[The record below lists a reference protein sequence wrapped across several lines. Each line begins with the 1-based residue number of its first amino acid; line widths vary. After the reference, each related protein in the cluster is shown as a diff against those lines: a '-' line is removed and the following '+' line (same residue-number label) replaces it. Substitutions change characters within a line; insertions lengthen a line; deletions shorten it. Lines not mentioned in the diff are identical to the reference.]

1 MKKRTAIALVL
12 ILALLLLSGCS
23 GGTNNAAGNG
33 NNGAQNAA
41 DGTQEGGT
49 SEKKTLKICQY
60 KVEIADQLLELADEY
75 MELHPEI
82 DLQIESVTSN
92 DYNTLLKT
100 KFVSGEA
107 PDIFNNQGSTEFE
120 LWQENL
126 EDLSDQ
132 SWVAD
137 MAELTKEGISDEEGN
152 IYGLPLYL
160 EGYNFVYNTELFAKA
175 GITEVP
181 TTLSEL
187 EEVCVQLEDA
197 GIPAIIVPL
206 NDWYNMGVFGANVA
220 VAHQEDVNGFLDGL
234 NNGTATFQDNEVFQE
249 WVDLVDVM
257 VAHAYRD
264 PLSTT
269 FADQISQMAN
279 EEAAITLANNGCWLS
294 LLEINPDIQVDFF
307 NVPINDDAA
316 YNDVLFAGV
325 STYWVV
331 NKDSPVKEEAK
342 EFLEWLVTSERGRY
356 YLVEEFGFVSGLTSI
371 DAPEEIVGPLSAAV
385 AEAVQEGRALGWEW
399 PKYPAGMTEELGVG
413 IQKYVSGQCTA
424 QEMLAGFDA
433 SWQNLIQ

>member
-1 MKKRTAIALVL
+1 MKKFAALTLSMAL
-12 ILALLLLSGCS
+12 ILLCLSGCGS
-23 GGTNNAAGNG
+23 GTNNSSE
-33 NNGAQNAA
+33 NNSAKNTSS
-41 DGTQEGGT
+41 DTQEGET
-49 SEKKTLKICQY
+49 SEKKTLKIFQY

-107 PDIFNNQGSTEFE
+107 PDIFNNQGATEFT
-120 LWQENL
+120 LWKDNIEN
-126 EDLSDQ
+126 LSDQ
-132 SWVAD
+132 PWVSD

-160 EGYNFVYNTELFAKA
+160 EGYNFVYNTKLFAEA

-181 TTLSEL
+181 TTLAEL
-187 EEVCVQLEDA
+187 EDVCIQLENA
-197 GIPAIIVPL
+197 GIPAIILPL

-220 VAHQEDVNGFLDGL
+220 MAHQNDVNAFIDGL
-234 NNGTATFQDNEVFQE
+234 NSGTETFQDNEVFEE
-249 WVDLVDVM
+249 WVNLVDVM
-257 VAHAYRD
+257 VEHAYLD
-264 PLSTT
+264 PLTTT

-331 NKDSPVKEEAK
+331 NKNSPVKEEAK

-371 DAPEEIVGPLSAAV
+371 EAPEEIVGPLSAAV
-385 AEAVQEGRALGWEW
+385 AEAVQAGKVLGWEW
-399 PKYPAGMTEELGVG
+399 PKYPAGMTEELGVN

-424 QEMLAGFDA
+424 QEMLAGFDT